1 MAGKSGLCNLS
12 GMRGRRK
19 GGLPSTPIINLE
31 KRSLEALGAAFLAR
45 LEARGFA
52 AGGIDSHRWALKQFL
67 GWARTE
73 ALLSPKAFSRRTL
86 ETFQLFL
93 FRYCSPR
100 TGQPLG
106 INTQL
111 ARLGAVRRFFAWMC
125 REGIIPANPAADLDL
140 PRKQSR
146 SLPKSLSGEEI
157 ERLMRL
163 PDLKSPFGCRDRNI
177 LELFYATGIRRT
189 EMANLDVGDYDP
201 SLRTLLIRRGK
212 GGKSR
217 LLPVGTRAAEWLERY
232 LKDTRP
238 QLAYLP
244 GESALFLSGYGTRL
258 SADYLGNW
266 VSRTMKKAGITK
278 QGSCHLFR
286 HSCATH
292 MLEGGADIRYI
303 QSMLG
308 HARLDTTQIYTH
320 VSITAL
326 KEVHARTHP
335 HGGPSVPP
343 FPFSP
348 VALETPPIEMVI
360 AAPSP
365 SLSSAAT
372 EQKRREDLDGPQDQG
387 PDDSGAPPL
396 LPPKPPQSPS
406 GLKSNTSNDLRELDS
421 REVND
426 YGYRYYHPELGR
438 WLSRDPQKEISGFNL
453 YNFLKNNPQHNID
466 RYGLDNS
473 SRISA
478 SKYTMDDFFGRSE
491 PNPTTRTGEPNIMD
505 STDCRT
511 GKKYGDLGP
520 GSPIDHDDW
529 FDGFWNS
536 CLAPVGNSICADA
549 NRIASLKPISCACYL
564 ISILDLTDFSPLTE
578 GMDCLCNILTT
589 ITTGCN
595 KGASAGISYGILTA
609 ADCASTA
616 LGTAIFGAIG
626 GGGGTVGGGPPGGI
640 AGGLSGGALGA
651 VIGSAVIDF
660 GTWLI
665 QNQIAT
671 DTLYNKPAL
680 CDCVHIL
687 LNPHIYVRI

>member
-19 GGLPSTPIINLE
+19 GGLPPSPILNSE

-45 LEARGFA
+45 LEARGCA

-146 SLPKSLSGEEI
+146 NLPKSLSGEEI

-163 PDLKSPFGCRDRNI
+163 PDLNSPFGFRDRNI
-177 LELFYATGIRRT
+177 LELFYATGIRRS

-320 VSITAL
+320 VSISAL

-343 FPFSP
+343 FPSLP
-348 VALETPPIEMVI
+348 VAVASNPIEMVT
-360 AAPSP
+360 AAPTSV
-365 SLSSAAT
+365 LSSVST
-372 EQKRREDLDGPQDQG
+372 ELEKCKDRDGPEDQG
-387 PDDSGAPPL
+387 PDECGGLPL
-396 LPPKPPQSPS
+396 RPTKPPAPS
-406 GLKSNTSNDLRELDS
+406 GPKNLNTNDLNEIDS

-426 YGYRYYHPELGR
+426 YGYRYP
-438 WLSRDPQKEISGFNL
+438 
-453 YNFLKNNPQHNID
+453 
-466 RYGLDNS
+466 
-473 SRISA
+473 
-478 SKYTMDDFFGRSE
+478 
-491 PNPTTRTGEPNIMD
+491 PT
-505 STDCRT
+505 
-511 GKKYGDLGP
+511 
-520 GSPIDHDDW
+520 
-529 FDGFWNS
+529 
-536 CLAPVGNSICADA
+536 A
-549 NRIASLKPISCACYL
+549 
-564 ISILDLTDFSPLTE
+564 
-578 GMDCLCNILTT
+578 
-589 ITTGCN
+589 
-595 KGASAGISYGILTA
+595 
-609 ADCASTA
+609 
-616 LGTAIFGAIG
+616 
-626 GGGGTVGGGPPGGI
+626 
-640 AGGLSGGALGA
+640 
-651 VIGSAVIDF
+651 
-660 GTWLI
+660 
-665 QNQIAT
+665 
-671 DTLYNKPAL
+671 
-680 CDCVHIL
+680 
-687 LNPHIYVRI
+687 